1 MPQEAK
7 KKPVSATR
15 RKARVSTAKSRKGA
29 KRPESRVN
37 TTKKTAAKKKTVTK
51 ITPVIIDRKEEV
63 KILPAK
69 KSEPKKIVVSEAESV
84 VVKKV
89 ETLTPTEKIENA
101 VAEVSQKSANE
112 MKSEAIE
119 KAMLATTTVSPA
131 ERKAHKSSKRR
142 MYDNRVHFGFK
153 RVLLALA
160 CAGAAVFAIVY
171 FVNRSTPNLSW
182 RVAAIQ
188 NGIEATYP
196 KYVPRDFDLSDIT
209 SENGKITL
217 SFRNS
222 TTGDAFAIVEEKS
235 AWDSTALLNNFVK
248 SEYSD
253 DYTTVKE
260 QGLTLYIDGSNA
272 CWVNGGKVFKL
283 KTSSGS
289 LTKKQIKTIATS
301 L

>member
-1 MPQEAK
+1 MPQEIKEKSVNAM
-7 KKPVSATR
+7 R
-15 RKARVSTAKSRKGA
+15 RKTQVSTVRNRKSVE
-29 KRPESRVN
+29 RPM
-37 TTKKTAAKKKTVTK
+37 KTLAAKKTVTK
-51 ITPVIIDRKEEV
+51 IKPVIIDRKEDV

-69 KSEPKKIVVSEAESV
+69 KSEPKKIVVSEVESI

-89 ETLTPTEKIENA
+89 DTLTPTEKIENA

-131 ERKAHKSSKRR
+131 ERKAYKSSKRR

-222 TTGDAFAIVEEKS
+222 ITGDAFAIVEEKS

-253 DYTTVKE
+253 SYTTVKE
-260 QGLTLYIDGSNA
+260 QGLTLYIDGSDA

>member
-1 MPQEAK
+1 MPQEIKEKSVNAM
-7 KKPVSATR
+7 R
-15 RKARVSTAKSRKGA
+15 RKTQVSTVRNRKSVE
-29 KRPESRVN
+29 RPM
-37 TTKKTAAKKKTVTK
+37 KTLAAKKTVTK
-51 ITPVIIDRKEEV
+51 IKPVIIDRKEEV

-69 KSEPKKIVVSEAESV
+69 KSEPKKIVVSEVESI

-101 VAEVSQKSANE
+101 VAEVSQKSANK

-222 TTGDAFAIVEEKS
+222 ITGDAFAIVEEKS

-253 DYTTVKE
+253 SYTTVKE
-260 QGLTLYIDGSNA
+260 QGLTLYIDGSDA

>member
-1 MPQEAK
+1 MPQEIKEKSVNAM
-7 KKPVSATR
+7 R
-15 RKARVSTAKSRKGA
+15 RKTQVSTVRNRKSVE
-29 KRPESRVN
+29 RPMK
-37 TTKKTAAKKKTVTK
+37 TLAAKKTATK
-51 ITPVIIDRKEEV
+51 IKPVIIDRKEDV

-69 KSEPKKIVVSEAESV
+69 KSEPKKIVVSEVESV

-89 ETLTPTEKIENA
+89 DTLTPTEKIENA

-131 ERKAHKSSKRR
+131 ERKAYKSSKRR

-253 DYTTVKE
+253 SYTTVKE
-260 QGLTLYIDGSNA
+260 QGLTLYIDGSDA